1 MLSTLPE
8 AGKMFHA
15 PGPDRP
21 RLKKEILIIA
31 GLLIGVMVIAAV
43 VYSISGYSREM
54 GIAVIRIDGVIV
66 TGDYYGDGY
75 TGSEYAGRLIRD
87 AADDPIVDAIVIRMN
102 SPGGT
107 PAAAQEIVAD
117 VKYARAKKPVVVSM
131 GDIATSSAY
140 YISAYADRIYAD
152 PDTLTGGI
160 GTAWTFFD
168 ISGWMEQENLS
179 VLVVKSGRLKDMGS
193 EYRPL
198 TDEERRYAGELV
210 NASFERFITD
220 VMSERAIE
228 RSSVEDARVV
238 RGEEAIGLGLVDE
251 LGNLFDAIDG
261 ARELS

>member
-1 MLSTLPE
+1 
-8 AGKMFHA
+8 MFHE
-15 PGPDRP
+15 PDLDRS
-21 RLKKEILIIA
+21 RHKNYLLIIA
-31 GLLIGVMVIAAV
+31 CLVLAVIAIAAAV
-43 VYSISGYSREM
+43 YFVSEYSREM
-54 GIAVIRIDGVIV
+54 GIAIIRIDGVIV

-75 TGSEYAGRLIRD
+75 TGSEHAGRLIRD
-87 AADDPIVDAIVIRMN
+87 AADDPIVDAIVIRIN

-131 GDIATSSAY
+131 GDIGTSSAY

-179 VLVVKSGRLKDMGS
+179 VLVVKSGSMKDMGS

-220 VMSERAIE
+220 VISERAIE
-228 RSSVEDARVV
+228 RSSVEDGRVV
-238 RGEEAIGLGLVDE
+238 RGEEAIRMGLVDE

>member
-1 MLSTLPE
+1 
-8 AGKMFHA
+8 MFHE
-15 PGPDRP
+15 PDPDHSRH
-21 RLKKEILIIA
+21 KKEILIIA
-31 GLLIGVMVIAAV
+31 GLVLGVIAIAAAI
-43 VYSISGYSREM
+43 YFMSGYPREM
-54 GIAVIRIDGVIV
+54 GIAVIRIEGVIV
-66 TGDYYGDGY
+66 TGNYYGDGY

-87 AADDPIVDAIVIRMN
+87 AADDPIVEAIVLRIN

-107 PAAAQEIVAD
+107 PAAAQEIAAD
-117 VKYARAKKPVVVSM
+117 VRYAREKKPVVVSM
-131 GDIATSSAY
+131 GEIATSSAY

-179 VLVVKSGRLKDMGS
+179 VEVIKSGSLKDMGS

-198 TDEERRYAGELV
+198 TDEERSYAGHLV
-210 NASFERFITD
+210 NASYERFIRD
-220 VMSERAIE
+220 VTSERAIE

-238 RGEEAIGLGLVDE
+238 RGEEAIGMGLVDE
-251 LGNLFDAIDG
+251 IGNLFDAIDG

>member
-1 MLSTLPE
+1 
-8 AGKMFHA
+8 MFHE
-15 PGPDRP
+15 PDPDHP
-21 RLKKEILIIA
+21 RRRKEILIIA
-31 GLLIGVMVIAAV
+31 GLVLGVIAIAAAV
-43 VYSISGYSREM
+43 YFMSGYSREM
-54 GIAVIRIDGVIV
+54 GIAVIRIEGVIV

-87 AADDPIVDAIVIRMN
+87 AADDPIVDAIVIRIN

-131 GDIATSSAY
+131 GEIATSSAY
-140 YISAYADRIYAD
+140 YISASADRIYAN

-179 VLVVKSGRLKDMGS
+179 VEVVKSGSLKDMGS

-198 TDEERRYAGELV
+198 SDEERIYAGELV
-210 NASFERFITD
+210 NASFERFISD

-238 RGEEAIGLGLVDE
+238 RGEEAVRIGLVDE

>member
-1 MLSTLPE
+1 
-8 AGKMFHA
+8 MFHESS
-15 PGPDRP
+15 PDRP
-21 RLKKEILIIA
+21 RLKKELLIIA

-168 ISGWMEQENLS
+168 ISGWMEEENLS
-179 VLVVKSGRLKDMGS
+179 VLVVKSGNLKDMGS

-238 RGEEAIGLGLVDE
+238 RGEEAISMGLVDE

>member
-1 MLSTLPE
+1 MWSTLPG
-8 AGKMFHA
+8 AGRMVHE
-15 PGPDRP
+15 PDPDPP
-21 RLKKEILIIA
+21 RQKKELLVIAGILLCIIA
-31 GLLIGVMVIAAV
+31 IAIALYLL
-43 VYSISGYSREM
+43 SGYSREM
-54 GIAVIRIDGVIV
+54 GIAVIRIEGVIV

-179 VLVVKSGRLKDMGS
+179 VEVVKSGSMKDMGS

-210 NASFERFITD
+210 NASFERFIAD
-220 VMSERAIE
+220 VLSERAIE

-238 RGEEAIGLGLVDE
+238 RGEEAVSMGLVDE